1 VSLVAFLDAAT
12 TLLFEEFQRV
22 GLGAFEAFDRVRE
35 WAAGTVGGLGL
46 LDGAPAEQPEQPVER
61 VPSAAENQRSMQ
73 EFMSRLAGVGGM
85 PG

>member
-1 VSLVAFLDAAT
+1 
-12 TLLFEEFQRV
+12 
-22 GLGAFEAFDRVRE
+22 VRE
-35 WAAGTVGGLGL
+35 WAAGTVAGLGIVA
-46 LDGAPAEQPEQPVER
+46 APVAEKPAER

>member
-1 VSLVAFLDAAT
+1 MSLVAFLDAAT

-22 GLGAFEAFDRVRE
+22 GLGAFEAFDKVRE
-35 WAAGTVGGLGL
+35 WAAGTVAGLGIVTETPVEE
-46 LDGAPAEQPEQPVER
+46 PAER
-61 VPSAAENQRSMQ
+61 VPTAAENARSMQ

>member
-1 VSLVAFLDAAT
+1 MSLAAFLDSAT
-12 TLLFEEFQRV
+12 TMLFEEFQRV
-22 GLGAFEAFDRVRE
+22 GLDAFAAFDRVRE
-35 WAAGTVGGLGL
+35 WAAGTAVGLGL
-46 LDGAPAEQPEQPVER
+46 VADAPVEKPAAR

>member
-46 LDGAPAEQPEQPVER
+46 LDDAPAEQPVER

>member
-1 VSLVAFLDAAT
+1 
-12 TLLFEEFQRV
+12 
-22 GLGAFEAFDRVRE
+22 VRE

-46 LDGAPAEQPEQPVER
+46 LDGAPAEQPVER

>member
-35 WAAGTVGGLGL
+35 WAAG
-46 LDGAPAEQPEQPVER
+46 
-61 VPSAAENQRSMQ
+61 S
-73 EFMSRLAGVGGM
+73 
-85 PG
+85 

>member
-1 VSLVAFLDAAT
+1 MSLAAFLDAAT

-35 WAAGTVGGLGL
+35 WAAGTVAGLGIVA
-46 LDGAPAEQPEQPVER
+46 APVAEKPAER